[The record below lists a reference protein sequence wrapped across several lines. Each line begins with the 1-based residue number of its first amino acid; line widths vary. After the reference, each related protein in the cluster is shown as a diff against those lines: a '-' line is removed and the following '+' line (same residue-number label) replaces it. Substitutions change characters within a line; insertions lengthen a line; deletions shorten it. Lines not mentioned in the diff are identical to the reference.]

1 MFKRIKRLLRLRSKS
16 GFTMVEVIIASALL
30 GILVVGIMGF
40 VTPVLNGVRTKE
52 QNARAVLLSEAIDTY
67 IANSIQYAYY
77 VATVD
82 CAASGDTL
90 GTVPKVRSSAYQGT
104 EFETGAKGVDELFN
118 RFNSMSSSY
127 EIRCIGIRWIEDDPI
142 AHTKKLMITNE
153 QLAKDASGNYTG
165 ALVDNGWVSVFES
178 VFYDNLYPVVRLENY
193 SNQYQIK
200 DDAGVLVDQVK
211 PEDVSIAPGLKIVTD
226 VYLTPDCYNIKTDVR
241 EKQLSLT
248 FSGVTYADLP
258 NIRSNLINSDKTYK
272 IQPNVTVHTTDAGGK
287 KVASYQDAYVSD
299 PSARYTADGE
309 TYYYPN
315 SFIYYIAR
323 KVKTS

>member
-1 MFKRIKRLLRLRSKS
+1 MFRRMKRLLRLHNKS

-30 GILVVGIMGF
+30 GVLVVGIMGF
-40 VTPVLNGVRTKE
+40 VTPILDGVRVKE

-90 GTVPKVRSSAYQGT
+90 GAAPKVRSSAYQGT

-118 RFNSMSSSY
+118 RFNTMGSSY
-127 EIRCIGIRWIEDDPI
+127 EVRCIGVRWIEDDPI

-153 QLAKDASGNYTG
+153 QLAKDAAGNYTG
-165 ALVDNGWVSVFES
+165 ALVDNGWVPVFES
-178 VFYDNLYPVVRLENY
+178 VFYDGLYPIVRIENY

-200 DDAGVLVDQVK
+200 DDTGVLVDQVK
-211 PEDVSIAPGLKIVTD
+211 PEDVGIAPGLNIITD
-226 VYLTPDCYNIKTDVR
+226 VYLAPDCYNIKDDVR

-258 NIRSNLINSDKTYK
+258 NIRSNLINSDKTFK
-272 IQPNVTVHTTDAGGK
+272 VQPKVTVNTKDEGGK
-287 KVASYQDAYVSD
+287 KVPSYQGAYVSD
-299 PSARYTADGE
+299 PTARYTADGE

-323 KVKTS
+323 KVKIS

>member
-1 MFKRIKRLLRLRSKS
+1 MFRRMKRLLRLRNKS

-30 GILVVGIMGF
+30 GVLVIGIMGF
-40 VTPVLNGVRTKE
+40 VTPILDGVRIKE

-82 CAASGDTL
+82 YAASSDTL
-90 GTVPKVRSSAYQGT
+90 GTSPKVRNTTYQGT
-104 EFETGAKGVDELFN
+104 EFTAGTKGVDELFN
-118 RFNSMSSSY
+118 RFNSMGSSY
-127 EIRCIGIRWIEDDPI
+127 EIRCIGVRWIEDDPV

-165 ALVDNGWVSVFES
+165 ALVDNGWVPVFES
-178 VFYDNLYPVVRLENY
+178 VFYDNLYPVVRFENY

-200 DDAGVLVDQVK
+200 DDSGVLVDQVK
-211 PEDVSIAPGLKIVTD
+211 PEDIGIAPGLKITTD
-226 VYLTPDCYNIKTDVR
+226 VYLKPDCYNIKDSVR
-241 EKQLSLT
+241 EKAVSLT
-248 FSGVTYADLP
+248 FSGLTYADLP

-272 IQPNVTVHTTDAGGK
+272 IQPCVTVHTKDEGGK
-287 KVASYQDAYVSD
+287 KVPNYQGAYTADAT
-299 PSARYTADGE
+299 ARYTSEGE

-323 KVKTS
+323 KVKT